1 VYLEELTNR
10 IIYNRIKRNVIRI
23 LRYNIFEQND
33 TFTRDTISTNIR
45 LFLDRAKQNAI
56 QDFQYKMYDYD
67 NKNPHLIKI
76 DISLLFKNRIEYVLL
91 SISEKTN

>member
-10 IIYNRIKRNVIRI
+10 ILYNRIKRNVIRI
-23 LRYNIFEQND
+23 LRNNIFEQND
-33 TFTRDTISTNIR
+33 SFTRDAINTNIR
-45 LFLDRAKQNAI
+45 LFLNEAKQHAI
-56 QDFQYKMYDYD
+56 QDFQYKMYNYD
-67 NKNPHLIKI
+67 SKNPHLIKL